1 MRNEK
6 KYELTLS
13 DLQVYIGIASFEALP
28 KDATPEVVDMYNTV
42 AARIYDKI
50 AKHLDGSDP
59 LPEDHVALAK
69 EMGQFINELGVV
81 CEKIV
86 QAVMEE

>member
-28 KDATPEVVDMYNTV
+28 KDATPEVVDMYNTEI
-42 AARIYDKI
+42 RW
-50 AKHLDGSDP
+50 GT
-59 LPEDHVALAK
+59 AL
-69 EMGQFINELGVV
+69 
-81 CEKIV
+81 
-86 QAVMEE
+86 

>member
-28 KDATPEVVDMYNTV
+28 KDA
-42 AARIYDKI
+42 IYRMK
-50 AKHLDGSDP
+50 
-59 LPEDHVALAK
+59 
-69 EMGQFINELGVV
+69 Q
-81 CEKIV
+81 EKA
-86 QAVMEE
+86 Q

>member
-28 KDATPEVVDMYNTV
+28 KDATPEVVDQNL
-42 AARIYDKI
+42 I
-50 AKHLDGSDP
+50 AKRLLIS
-59 LPEDHVALAK
+59 LTLQK
-69 EMGQFINELGVV
+69 
-81 CEKIV
+81 
-86 QAVMEE
+86 

>member
-59 LPEDHVALAK
+59 LPEDHVALVK
-69 EMGQFINELGVV
+69 KMGQFINEV

-86 QAVMEE
+86 QAAMEE

>member
-42 AARIYDKI
+42 AARIMTKSLNI
-50 AKHLDGSDP
+50 W
-59 LPEDHVALAK
+59 
-69 EMGQFINELGVV
+69 M
-81 CEKIV
+81 V
-86 QAVMEE
+86 QIHSQRTS

>member
-28 KDATPEVVDMYNTV
+28 KDASQRSSWT
-42 AARIYDKI
+42 
-50 AKHLDGSDP
+50 G
-59 LPEDHVALAK
+59 
-69 EMGQFINELGVV
+69 
-81 CEKIV
+81 
-86 QAVMEE
+86 

>member
-59 LPEDHVALAK
+59 LPEDHVALTK

>member
-28 KDATPEVVDMYNTV
+28 KDATPEVEDMYNTV

-59 LPEDHVALAK
+59 FPTDKLIYAK
-69 EMGQFINELGVV
+69 KINNFVDELGEA
-81 CEKIV
+81 CEQILR
-86 QAVMEE
+86 AVME

>member
-28 KDATPEVVDMYNTV
+28 KDATPEVVDMYNTERKRESSILV
-42 AARIYDKI
+42 RTLRQKKY
-50 AKHLDGSDP
+50 
-59 LPEDHVALAK
+59 LPKNTENR
-69 EMGQFINELGVV
+69 FVV
-81 CEKIV
+81 R
-86 QAVMEE
+86 

>member
-28 KDATPEVVDMYNTV
+28 KDATITRKRRMDSITIPEGIMIW
-42 AARIYDKI
+42 RI
-50 AKHLDGSDP
+50 
-59 LPEDHVALAK
+59 
-69 EMGQFINELGVV
+69 
-81 CEKIV
+81 
-86 QAVMEE
+86 